1 MHAAIEFRPIDRLNY
16 LECIDLA
23 LEESQ
28 KGYVA
33 PNVFSLAQAAYE
45 PDMFPLG
52 VYCNGKM
59 VGFVL
64 YDFDSELKAWS
75 MSRFMIDKAHQGKG
89 IGKAAL
95 AEFLRVFFE
104 EHKVDEIYTSVEE
117 SNSAAMQLYETMGFR
132 RLELFEY
139 DAGGNHFR
147 EMRMVLENRHH
158 TERAD

>member
-1 MHAAIEFRPIDRLNY
+1 MHTAIEFRPIDRSNY

-23 LEESQ
+23 LHEAQ

-33 PNVFSLAQAAYE
+33 PNAFSLAQAAYE
-45 PDMFPLG
+45 PDMYPLG
-52 VYCNGKM
+52 VYHNGKM

-64 YDFDSELKAWS
+64 YDFDPELQAWS
-75 MSRFMIDKAHQGKG
+75 MSRFMVDKAQQGKG

-95 AEFLRVFFE
+95 AKFLDVFFAK
-104 EHKVDEIYTSVEE
+104 HKVDALYTSVEE

-139 DAGGNHFR
+139 DAGGKHFR
-147 EMRMVLENRHH
+147 EIRMILESPHRINK
-158 TERAD
+158 AD